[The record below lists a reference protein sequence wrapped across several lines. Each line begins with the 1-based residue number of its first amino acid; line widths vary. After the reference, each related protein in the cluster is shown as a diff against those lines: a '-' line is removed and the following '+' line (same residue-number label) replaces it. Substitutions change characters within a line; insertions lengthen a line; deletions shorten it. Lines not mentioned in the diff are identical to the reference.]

1 MLQKIISYS
10 LKNKI
15 IVLFGTLILVGIGI
29 KSTLELPID
38 AVPDITNNQVQVITT
53 SSSLGAGDVE
63 KLVTFPVE
71 QNLSNIPGLQEM
83 RSFSRFGLSLVT
95 LVFSDE
101 TDVYWARQQV
111 SERLA
116 NVNSQLPPGA
126 DMPYLAPVSSGL
138 GEIYQYTLKPKKGF
152 ENHFT
157 LMELRTVQD
166 WLVRKQLLGVKGVA
180 DVSSF
185 GGEVKQFQINILP
198 EKLNAHNIGIDEL
211 ISAVEKSNQNTG
223 GSYIEKNAQALV
235 ITTEG
240 LLKSK
245 EEIESIPIKYTSS
258 GNPVSISDVAT
269 VSLGA
274 AKRYGA
280 MAFNDEGEVAGGIVM
295 MLKGENSRVVIDN
308 IKQRIDRIQ
317 ENLPEG
323 LEIVPFLDR
332 TKMVNSAIH
341 TVVKNLSEGAL
352 IVIGI
357 LVLILGNFRAG
368 FIVASIIPLAMLFAI
383 TLMNVFGVSGNL
395 MSLGALDFGLIVDG
409 AVIIVEAIIHQF
421 VVSNKIGDRKSNLTD
436 EISSES
442 KTTSESK
449 TKYKFQPNNS
459 TSSLT
464 AGAEGVI
471 EKTSS
476 KMMNSAAFGQL
487 IILVVYLPIFT
498 LNGIEGKMFIP
509 MAQTVIFALIGAFL
523 LTLTYV
529 PVMSALFFK
538 NGNPKELKITST
550 LFEAIQLRYSKI
562 LKSVFRRP
570 KWLLFPLGGLF
581 VLGMW
586 MLSQLGGEFIP
597 SIEEGDFAVESR
609 LITGSNIHK
618 TLELTQKAAGIL
630 KKNFPE
636 VKMVVT
642 KVGSGEIPTDPMPM
656 EAADM
661 MIILKDQSEWTSAKT
676 FDELSEKMSASIS
689 SVTGLSTG
697 FQYPVQM
704 RFNELM
710 TGAKQDVT
718 IKIFGENL
726 DSLTQYAHKMSD
738 LVRQLPDAIDVYTES
753 MVGMPQIAIEFD
765 RYAMSRWG
773 INIQDANNYINSHL
787 AGAKIGQLFEDEKRF
802 DLVVKMNKTNQEPV
816 SIDDIK
822 NLLIP
827 TPQGERI
834 SLDQIAKI
842 KVVNGINQIQREE
855 AKRRIIVGFNVRGSD
870 VEGLIKSLQNKVDQG
885 LQLPPGYYIT
895 YGGAFENLQK
905 AKKTLSIAVPIS
917 LVLIFAILYFSFHSI
932 IQGVLIFTAIPLSA
946 VGGILALY
954 FRDMPFSIS
963 AGIGFIALFGVAVL
977 NGIVLLTEF
986 NHNMQKS
993 RHVLRN
999 VLLGASHRVR
1009 PVLVTA
1015 LVASLGFF
1023 PMAMSTTP
1031 GSEVQKPLATVVIG
1045 GLIFSTLITLFLL
1058 PLMYH
1063 FVELRKQKKMKH
1075 TENGNQ
1081 IDGTHNP
1088 NANNSLGHLN
1098 QPPNLKPS
1106 VNFSALPI
1114 VVFFVSFF
1122 GGWQYSS
1129 AKIVAVPSSNL
1140 VAVQSLN
1147 LAAVQSSNSVAVQS
1161 LNLVKVQAQ
1170 RSHDVQSHSS
1180 VANQLV
1186 KPLDFTK
1193 AQAIY
1198 NSNLTNNPPKKSIT
1212 LKECIELAK
1221 QNHPEIQVI
1230 KNEIEQLK
1238 ELEKIR
1244 VWGGTTSINAQLG
1257 QVNSW
1262 YSDNQFSTQQQ
1273 INNPLWVKSQ
1283 SKESK
1288 TLRELQENRGEQLS
1302 IQIEYQ
1308 VAVLFQEIVYLK
1320 NEKSWLNQ
1328 MDSLAQLAWKVAQN
1342 RISTGGSNSL
1352 TELPIQV
1359 QLNQVTLMKLRN
1371 QMSLSEKE
1379 IQLSNWIK
1387 TFPLPDLSGE
1397 FNDLQPIKELT
1408 QVLSFENGFKKQS
1421 QLQMQ
1426 LEVQK
1431 YQQIKMS
1438 MAPSLQVGYVNQSF
1452 NGYQNIMGTERFF
1465 NTNNRFQ
1472 SVQIGISAP
1481 LFLNGNQRKLKAQ
1494 NKAIEGSKLQLQNR
1508 EWEWQLLKLQ
1518 HRARLNALEER
1529 VQTDIPPMEN
1539 LLIQSKQIALQQM
1552 QLQQLNMTEFSRL
1565 LQQILELNQ
1574 SINQTKFEYQMELIK
1589 DQLYFSNTNN

>member
-15 IVLFGTLILVGIGI
+15 IVLFGTLILIGIGI

-95 LVFSDE
+95 LVFTDE

-116 NVNSQLPPGA
+116 SVSAQLPPGA
-126 DMPYLAPVSSGL
+126 DIPYLAPVSSGL

-152 ENHFT
+152 ENQFT

-185 GGEVKQFQINILP
+185 GGEVKQFHINILP
-198 EKLNAHNIGIDEL
+198 EKLSAHNIEINEL
-211 ISAVEKSNQNTG
+211 IAAVEKSNQNTG

-240 LLKSK
+240 LLKNK
-245 EEIESIPIKYTSS
+245 DEIGAIPIKYTSS
-258 GNPVSISDVAT
+258 GNPVSVSDVAT
-269 VSLGA
+269 VSLGS

-295 MLKGENSRVVIDN
+295 MLKGENSRVVIEN

-317 ENLPEG
+317 ENLPQG

-383 TLMNVFGVSGNL
+383 TLMNAFGVSGNL

-421 VVSNKIGDRKSNLTD
+421 VVSNKIADRKSSLAL
-436 EISSES
+436 EISSEP
-442 KTTSESK
+442 KRTSESK
-449 TKYKFQPNNS
+449 NNS
-459 TSSLT
+459 ESIQPPKTPSLSD
-464 AGAEGVI
+464 GAEGVI

-509 MAQTVIFALIGAFL
+509 MAQTVIFALIGAFI

-529 PVMSALFFK
+529 PVMSALFFR

-550 LFEAIQLRYSKI
+550 LFEAIQQIYSKI

-570 KWLLFPLGGLF
+570 KWLLIPLGGLF

-609 LITGSNIHK
+609 LITGSNIPK
-618 TLELTQKAAGIL
+618 TLELTQKAAGII

-676 FDELSEKMSASIS
+676 FDELAEKMSASIS
-689 SVTGLSTG
+689 SVIGLSTG

-726 DSLTQYAHKMSD
+726 DSLTDYAHKMSD
-738 LVRQLPDAIDVYTES
+738 LVKDLPDAIDVYTES

-773 INIQDANNYINSHL
+773 INIQEANNYINSHL

-802 DLVVKMNKTNQEPV
+802 DLVVKMNKPSQEPI
-816 SIDDIK
+816 SLEDIK

-827 TPQGERI
+827 TPTGERI

-870 VEGLIKSLQNKVDQG
+870 VEGLIQSLQKKVDQD
-885 LQLPPGYYIT
+885 LKLPPGYYIT

-917 LVLIFAILYFSFHSI
+917 LVLIFAILYFSFHSM
-932 IQGVLIFTAIPLSA
+932 IQGVMIFTAIPLSA

-954 FRDMPFSIS
+954 LRNMPFSIS

-986 NHNMQKS
+986 NHNMQNS
-993 RHVLRN
+993 RHVLKN

-1015 LVASLGFF
+1015 LVASLGFL

-1063 FVELRKQKKMKH
+1063 FVELRKQKKLDTQKDG
-1075 TENGNQ
+1075 NGNNRNHFPN
-1081 IDGTHNP
+1081 THMDSG
-1088 NANNSLGHLN
+1088 NSS
-1098 QPPNLKPS
+1098 QPPNLNPS
-1106 VNFSALPI
+1106 VNFSTLSI
-1114 VVFFVSFF
+1114 VVLLVSFF
-1122 GGWQYSS
+1122 GGWKFSS
-1129 AKIVAVPSSNL
+1129 AKTDAVQESNLAAVQYSNSVAVHTSNL
-1140 VAVQSLN
+1140 ELVQSSN
-1147 LAAVQSSNSVAVQS
+1147 LAAVQSSKSV
-1161 LNLVKVQAQ
+1161 L
-1170 RSHDVQSHSS
+1170 
-1180 VANQLV
+1180 ANQSV
-1186 KPLDFTK
+1186 KTAGNYK

-1198 NSNLTNNPPKKSIT
+1198 NSNSTDNPPKKSIT

-1230 KNEIEQLK
+1230 NNEIDQLK

-1244 VWGGTTSINAQLG
+1244 AWGGTTSINAQLG

-1273 INNPLWVKSQ
+1273 INNPLMVKSQ

-1288 TLRELQENRGEQLS
+1288 TLRELKENRSEQLT

-1320 NEKSWLNQ
+1320 NEQSWLIQ

-1359 QLNQVTLMKLRN
+1359 QLNQVVLMKLRN
-1371 QMSLSEKE
+1371 QLTLAEKE

-1387 TFPLPDLSGE
+1387 MFPLPALTGD
-1397 FNDLQPIKELT
+1397 FNDLQPIKELS
-1408 QVLSFENGFKKQS
+1408 QVGIFAPVGSFENAFKKQS
-1421 QLQMQ
+1421 QLQIQ
-1426 LEVQK
+1426 LEQQR
-1431 YQQIKMS
+1431 YNQIKMS
-1438 MAPSLQVGYVNQSF
+1438 MAPGLQVGYVNQSF

-1481 LFLNGNQRKLKAQ
+1481 LIFTGNQHKLKAQ
-1494 NKAIEGSKLQLQNR
+1494 NKAIEGSKLQMQNK

-1529 VQTDIPPMEN
+1529 VQTDIIPMEN
-1539 LLIQSKQIALQQM
+1539 LLIQSKRIALQQL
-1552 QLQQLNMTEFSRL
+1552 QLQQMNITEFSRL

-1574 SINQTKFEYQMELIK
+1574 SINQTKFEYQIELIK
-1589 DQLYFSNTNN
+1589 SQLFFSQTNN

>member
-1 MLQKIISYS
+1 M
-10 LKNKI
+10 
-15 IVLFGTLILVGIGI
+15 VLIGTLVLIGIGI

-95 LVFSDE
+95 LVF
-101 TDVYWARQQV
+101 TDNTDIYWARQQV
-111 SERLA
+111 SERLSGVA
-116 NVNSQLPPGA
+116 NQLPQGA
-126 DMPYLAPVSSGL
+126 DIPYLAPVSSGL
-138 GEIYQYTLKPKKGF
+138 GEIYQYTLKPKKGY
-152 ENHFT
+152 ENRFN
-157 LMELRTVQD
+157 LMELRTIQD

-185 GGEVKQFQINILP
+185 GGEVKQFHINILP
-198 EKLNAHNIGIDEL
+198 EKLNAYNVEIEEI
-211 ISAVEKSNQNTG
+211 ISAVEKCNQNTG

-240 LLKSK
+240 LLKNK
-245 EEIESIPIKYTSS
+245 EDIGSVPIKYTAS
-258 GNPVSISDVAT
+258 GNPISISDVAT

-280 MAFNDEGEVAGGIVM
+280 MAFNDESEVSGGIVM
-295 MLKGENSRVVIDN
+295 MLKGENSRVVIEN
-308 IKQRIDRIQ
+308 IKQRIQRIQ
-317 ENLPEG
+317 ENLPQG

-332 TKMVNSAIH
+332 TKMVDSAIH

-357 LVLILGNFRAG
+357 LVLILGNIRAG

-383 TLMNVFGVSGNL
+383 TLMNIFGVSGNL

-421 VVSNKIGDRKSNLTD
+421 VVSNKLSINPSKLQLATTKS
-436 EISSES
+436 
-442 KTTSESK
+442 
-449 TKYKFQPNNS
+449 
-459 TSSLT
+459 
-464 AGAEGVI
+464 AETVI

-509 MAQTVIFALIGAFL
+509 MAQTVIFALIGAFI

-529 PVMSALFFK
+529 PVLSALFFK
-538 NGNPKELKITST
+538 NGNPQELKITST
-550 LFEAIQLRYSKI
+550 LFEAIQQRYSKI

-570 KWLLFPLGGLF
+570 KWLLLPLGSLF
-581 VLGMW
+581 ILGMW
-586 MLSQLGGEFIP
+586 ILTQLGGEFIP

-609 LITGSNIHK
+609 LITGSNIPK
-618 TLELTQKAAGIL
+618 TLELTQKAAGII

-661 MIILKDQSEWTSAKT
+661 MIILKDQSEWTSAKS
-676 FDELSEKMSASIS
+676 FDELAEKMSASIS

-738 LVRQLPDAIDVYTES
+738 LVQQLPDAIDVYTES

-773 INIQDANNYINSHL
+773 INIQTANHYINSHL
-787 AGAKIGQLFEDEKRF
+787 AGTKIGQLFEDEKRF
-802 DLVVKMNKTNQEPV
+802 DLVVKMNKSSLEP
-816 SIDDIK
+816 ITLDDIR
-822 NLLIP
+822 NVLIP
-827 TPQGERI
+827 TSAGERI
-834 SLDQIAKI
+834 PLDQIAKI
-842 KVVNGINQIQREE
+842 QIVNGINQIQREE
-855 AKRRIIVGFNVRGSD
+855 AKRRIIVGFNVKGSD
-870 VEGLIKSLQNKVDQG
+870 VEGLITKLQKKADQE
-885 LQLPPGYYIT
+885 LILPPGYYIT

-917 LVLIFAILYFSFHSI
+917 LILIFVILYFSFHSM

-954 FRDMPFSIS
+954 LRNMPFSIS

-977 NGIVLLTEF
+977 NGIVLITEF
-986 NHNMQKS
+986 NHNMNHS
-993 RHVLRN
+993 RHVLKN

-1015 LVASLGFF
+1015 LVASLGFL

-1045 GLIFSTLITLFLL
+1045 GLMFSTLITLFLL

-1063 FVELRKQKKMKH
+1063 FVELRRQKKAGINDSSMS
-1075 TENGNQ
+1075 ENSA
-1081 IDGTHNP
+1081 TKF
-1088 NANNSLGHLN
+1088 AYNSKQTLVL
-1098 QPPNLKPS
+1098 LL
-1106 VNFSALPI
+1106 VI
-1114 VVFFVSFF
+1114 F
-1122 GGWQYSS
+1122 GGWKYGSS
-1129 AKIVAVPSSNL
+1129 K
-1140 VAVQSLN
+1140 
-1147 LAAVQSSNSVAVQS
+1147 AAPNQNSAATQ
-1161 LNLVKVQAQ
+1161 VKT
-1170 RSHDVQSHSS
+1170 
-1180 VANQLV
+1180 
-1186 KPLDFTK
+1186 P
-1193 AQAIY
+1193 QAIL
-1198 NSNLTNNPPKKSIT
+1198 NNDSNNHPPRKSIT

-1221 QNHPEIQVI
+1221 QNHPDIQI
-1230 KNEIEQLK
+1230 IQNEIEQLK
-1238 ELEKIR
+1238 ELEKMR
-1244 VWGGTTSINAQLG
+1244 SWGGNTSINAQLG

-1262 YSDNQFSTQQQ
+1262 YSDNQFSAQQQ
-1273 INNPLWVKSQ
+1273 INNPLLVKSQ
-1283 SKESK
+1283 SRESK
-1288 TLRELQENRGEQLS
+1288 TLRELHQNHGEQLTL
-1302 IQIEYQ
+1302 QIEFQ
-1308 VAVLFQEIVYLK
+1308 VAALFQELLYLK
-1320 NEKSWLNQ
+1320 NEQLWLNQ
-1328 MDSLAQLAWKVAQN
+1328 MDSLAQLAWKIAQN
-1342 RISTGGSNSL
+1342 RITEGASSTLS
-1352 TELPIQV
+1352 ELPIQV
-1359 QLNQVTLMKLRN
+1359 QLNQVVLMKLRN
-1371 QMSLSEKE
+1371 NISISEKE
-1379 IQLSNWIK
+1379 IQLSNWLK
-1387 TFPLPDLSGE
+1387 TYPLPPLSGD
-1397 FNDLQPIKELT
+1397 FNDLQPIKSLS
-1408 QVLSFENGFKKQS
+1408 QVYNYENTAKEQSRLSI
-1421 QLQMQ
+1421 Q
-1426 LEVQK
+1426 LEQQR
-1431 YQQIKMS
+1431 YDQIKMS
-1438 MAPSLQVGYVNQSF
+1438 MLPSLQIGYMNQSF
-1452 NGYQNIMGTERFF
+1452 NGYQNILGTEQFF
-1465 NTNNRFQ
+1465 RSNQRFQ
-1472 SVQIGISAP
+1472 SVQLGISAP
-1481 LFLNGNQRKLKAQ
+1481 VFFSGNLHKLKAQ
-1494 NKAIEGSKLQLQNR
+1494 SKAIDRSKMQIQNKT
-1508 EWEWQLLKLQ
+1508 WEWQLLKLQ
-1518 HRARLNALEER
+1518 QRARLNALEER
-1529 VQTDIPPMEN
+1529 IQNDIKPMEN
-1539 LLIQSKQIALQQM
+1539 LLGQSKHIARQQM
-1552 QLQQLNMTEFSRL
+1552 EFQQMNIAEFSRL
-1565 LQQILELNQ
+1565 LQQMLELNQ
-1574 SINQTKFEYQMELIK
+1574 SINQTKLEYQLELIK
-1589 DQLYFSNTNN
+1589 SQLYFSNSN

>member
-1 MLQKIISYS
+1 MLQNIISYS

-15 IVLFGTLILVGIGI
+15 IVLFGTLILIGIGI

-53 SSSLGAGDVE
+53 STSLGAGDVE
-63 KLVTFPVE
+63 KLVTFPIE

-111 SERLA
+111 SERLSGA
-116 NVNSQLPPGA
+116 SSQLPPGA

-152 ENHFT
+152 EEQFT

-166 WLVRKQLLGVKGVA
+166 WMVRKQLLGVKGVA

-198 EKLNAHNIGIDEL
+198 EKLNAYKVGIDEL
-211 ISAVEKSNQNTG
+211 IAAVEKSNQNTG

-240 LLKSK
+240 LLKNMD
-245 EEIESIPIKYTSS
+245 EIGAIPIKYTNS
-258 GNPVSISDVAT
+258 GDPISVSDVAT

-280 MAFNDEGEVAGGIVM
+280 MAYNDEGEVAGGIVM

-308 IKQRIDRIQ
+308 IKQRIERIQ
-317 ENLPEG
+317 KNLPPG

-332 TKMVNSAIH
+332 TKMVDSAIH
-341 TVVKNLSEGAL
+341 TVIKNLSEGAL

-368 FIVASIIPLAMLFAI
+368 FIVASIIPLAMLFAL
-383 TLMNVFGVSGNL
+383 TMMNIFGVSGNL

-421 VVSNKIGDRKSNLTD
+421 VLSNR
-436 EISSES
+436 
-442 KTTSESK
+442 
-449 TKYKFQPNNS
+449 NNS
-459 TSSLT
+459 TSLT
-464 AGAEGVI
+464 ATPESKKYSESVI

-509 MAQTVIFALIGAFL
+509 MAQTVIFALIGAFI

-550 LFEAIQLRYSKI
+550 IFDSIQRNYSKI
-562 LKSVFRRP
+562 LKATFRRP

-586 MLSQLGGEFIP
+586 MLTQLGGEFIP

-609 LITGSNIHK
+609 LITGSNIPK
-618 TLELTQKAAGIL
+618 TLELTQKAAGII

-656 EAADM
+656 EAADL

-676 FDELSEKMSASIS
+676 FDELADKMSASIS

-726 DSLTQYAHKMSD
+726 DSLTEYAHQMSE
-738 LVRQLPDAIDVYTES
+738 LVKELPDAADLYTES

-765 RYAMSRWG
+765 RYAMGRWG
-773 INIQDANNYINSHL
+773 INIQKANQYINSHL
-787 AGAKIGQLFEDEKRF
+787 AGAKIGQLFQDEKRF
-802 DLVVKMNKTNQEPV
+802 DLVVKMNKAENKAV

-827 TPQGERI
+827 TPTGERI
-834 SLDQIAKI
+834 PLHQIAQI

-870 VEGLIKSLQNKVDQG
+870 VEGLIHSLQDKVNSKMT
-885 LQLPPGYYIT
+885 LPPGYYVT

-917 LVLIFAILYFSFHSI
+917 LILIFAILYFSFHSM
-932 IQGVLIFTAIPLSA
+932 IQGVMIFTAIPLSA
-946 VGGILALY
+946 VGGIMALY
-954 FRDMPFSIS
+954 LRDMPFSIS

-986 NHNMQKS
+986 NHNMHNS
-993 RHVLRN
+993 PFVLKN

-1015 LVASLGFF
+1015 LVASLGFL

-1045 GLIFSTLITLFLL
+1045 GLMFSTFITLFLL

-1063 FVELRKQKKMKH
+1063 FIENRKQKKAGNVNSTDKIHPQNSNSGNTETAGSFNVLH
-1075 TENGNQ
+1075 TVILLLVLFGGRQ
-1081 IDGTHNP
+1081 FSW
-1088 NANNSLGHLN
+1088 ANNSADRYAVLN
-1098 QPPNLKPS
+1098 RGQIEK
-1106 VNFSALPI
+1106 
-1114 VVFFVSFF
+1114 
-1122 GGWQYSS
+1122 G
-1129 AKIVAVPSSNL
+1129 
-1140 VAVQSLN
+1140 
-1147 LAAVQSSNSVAVQS
+1147 
-1161 LNLVKVQAQ
+1161 
-1170 RSHDVQSHSS
+1170 
-1180 VANQLV
+1180 
-1186 KPLDFTK
+1186 
-1193 AQAIY
+1193 QAIY
-1198 NSNLTNNPPKKSIT
+1198 NSNPTPNPPKKSLT
-1212 LKECIELAK
+1212 LKECVEIAK
-1221 QNHPEIQVI
+1221 SNHPEIQTLN
-1230 KNEIEQLK
+1230 NEVEQLK

-1244 VWGGTTSINAQLG
+1244 AWGGNTSLNAQLG

-1262 YSDNQFSTQQQ
+1262 YGDNQFSVQQQ
-1273 INNPLWVKSQ
+1273 INNPLWVRSSTQETKA
-1283 SKESK
+1283 
-1288 TLRELQENRGEQLS
+1288 LRAIGENRLTQAV
-1302 IQIEYQ
+1302 IQTEFQ
-1308 VAVLFQEIVYLK
+1308 VAVLFQEILYLE
-1320 NEKSWLNQ
+1320 NQLNWLEQ
-1328 MDSLAQLAWKVAQN
+1328 MDSLARMAWKVAQN
-1342 RISTGGSNSL
+1342 RMSAGASNSL
-1352 TELPIQV
+1352 DELPIQV
-1359 QLNQVTLMKLRN
+1359 QLNQVILMKLNN
-1371 QMSLSEKE
+1371 QNALTEKKL
-1379 IQLSNWIK
+1379 QLSNWLK
-1387 TFPLPDLSGE
+1387 LYPLPNLEGS
-1397 FNDLQPIKELT
+1397 FNDLQSIRNLSNAGSPVFETVFKDQSEL
-1408 QVLSFENGFKKQS
+1408 QIQCEKSKYSNLRASFIPN
-1421 QLQMQ
+1421 LQ
-1426 LEVQK
+1426 
-1431 YQQIKMS
+1431 
-1438 MAPSLQVGYVNQSF
+1438 AGYMNQSF
-1452 NGYQNIMGTERFF
+1452 NGYQNILGTERFF
-1465 NTNNRFQ
+1465 NSNNRFQ
-1472 SVQIGISAP
+1472 SVQLGISAP
-1481 LFLNGNQRKLKAQ
+1481 LILNGNRHKLKAQ
-1494 NKAIEGSKLQLQNR
+1494 SQAIEGSKIKAQNR
-1508 EWEWQLLKLQ
+1508 EWELQSLKIQ
-1518 HRARLNALEER
+1518 HHAKLNALEDR
-1529 VQTDIPPMEN
+1529 IQNDIAPMET
-1539 LLIQSKQIALQQM
+1539 LLLNSKEIALK
-1552 QLQQLNMTEFSRL
+1552 QLQFQQVNITDFSRL
-1565 LQQILELNQ
+1565 LQQIIELNQ
-1574 SINQTKFEYQMELIK
+1574 SIIQTKFEYQIELIR
-1589 DQLYFSNTNN
+1589 DQLFFTKTNN